1 MLNAISTYGS
11 LSILNLKQCSLTNKK
26 SIKKSLGLAKYPQ
39 VLLVSPHSARGISHY
54 QGLRIPKG
62 ARRFPIS
69 GRSQL
74 LPALTGCWKLLPL
87 LLCNPS
93 IPLDPQFV
101 VKRGWRNSRFV
112 DSSTSGIWRS
122 EFCASK
128 YFPSRQFPQNH
139 WLRFQYIIDTMS
151 LIKSRYCG
159 DIWLIR
165 GYGNHMKSWHL
176 GFSHILTWSHILWHV
191 AVRLCLLSSD

>member
-1 MLNAISTYGS
+1 MF
-11 LSILNLKQCSLTNKK
+11 TNKKK

-87 LLCNPS
+87 SPLQPLNPPGSTICCQEGMEEFEICCLFNFRYMAIWVLCLKVFPLPT
-93 IPLDPQFV
+93 IPTKSL
-101 VKRGWRNSRFV
+101 
-112 DSSTSGIWRS
+112 
-122 EFCASK
+122 
-128 YFPSRQFPQNH
+128 

-159 DIWLIR
+159 RIWLIR
-165 GYGNHMKSWHL
+165 EYGIHMKSWHL
-176 GFSHILTWSHILWHV
+176 GLSHILTWSHILWHV
-191 AVRLCLLSSD
+191 AVRLRLLSSD